1 MDMAELCVHAVKGG
15 ERKVLVTA
23 VYVEGHAYR
32 KEGASMLL
40 GEDGGV
46 WGSIS
51 PGCIEEDLRE
61 RVCEVLSTGK
71 IAKVPYDMRPVDD
84 LSWGEHVGC
93 GGLMHLVLE
102 PVVQQLQMAME
113 TMVDL
118 FGKGHHVILT
128 RTYDWLAECAEYRL
142 EIAGDAIDNG
152 LVASGNLASLAAIHV
167 DNSHELMLA
176 HTEHQ
181 PWPDSY
187 VRTYRPQP
195 RLVIFGAGPDA
206 EPVCKLALATG
217 FRVVMADWRT
227 ARLTAENFAGADLI
241 HGFPQELL
249 HGQLR
254 IMETDFVLLM
264 SHQYQRERELL
275 ELLAESTCA
284 YIGIM
289 GTKGRTARLLEG
301 LPTFLNLHS
310 PVGLS
315 IGSDGPEEIAVS
327 IMAELIAIRRGTA
340 KAQSLSLKE
349 GWYYERHRSDSGSR
363 PKFATGS

>member
-1 MDMAELCVHAVKGG
+1 MDMAELCVHAANGG

-40 GEDGGV
+40 GEEGGV

-61 RVCEVLSTGK
+61 RVREVLSTGK
-71 IAKVPYDMRPVDD
+71 IAKVPYDMRPADD

-102 PVVQQLQMAME
+102 PVVQQLKMAME

-128 RTYDWLAECAEYRL
+128 RTYDWLAEHAEYRL
-142 EIAGDAIDNG
+142 DIAGATFADGSDAT
-152 LVASGNLASLAAIHV
+152 GNSASLAAVHA
-167 DNSHELMLA
+167 DNNHELMLA
-176 HTEHQ
+176 HVERE
-181 PWPDSY
+181 PWPTSY

-227 ARLTAENFAGADLI
+227 ARLTVENFAGAELI

-249 HGQLR
+249 HGQIR
-254 IMETDFVLLM
+254 ILETDYVLLM

-275 ELLAESTCA
+275 ELLAGSSCA

-289 GTKGRTARLLEG
+289 GTKGRSARLLEG
-301 LPTFLNLHS
+301 LPTFMNLHT
-310 PVGLS
+310 PVGLP

-327 IMAELIAIRRGTA
+327 ILAELIAIRRGKA
-340 KAQSLSLKE
+340 KPQSQPLKE

-363 PKFATGS
+363 PQFATGS